1 MLNITEEVIDREH
14 ILSLEG
20 RLDTVSAVEFDR
32 VMNEHLKGARRIV
45 VDLTNLIYISSAG
58 LRILISAR
66 KFMKERDGLV
76 LRNMS
81 DGVREIFRVT
91 GMIDLFE
98 LE

>member
-45 VDLTNLIYISSAG
+45 VDLTKLIYISSAG
-58 LRILISAR
+58 LRVLISAR

-81 DGVREIFRVT
+81 DGVRESFRVT

-98 LE
+98 QE

>member
-45 VDLTNLIYISSAG
+45 VDLTKRY
-58 LRILISAR
+58 
-66 KFMKERDGLV
+66 F
-76 LRNMS
+76 
-81 DGVREIFRVT
+81 REVDQT
-91 GMIDLFE
+91 QA
-98 LE
+98 

>member
-45 VDLTNLIYISSAG
+45 VDLTKLIYISSAG
-58 LRILISAR
+58 LRVLISAR

-98 LE
+98 QE